1 MGSRLLREAQ
11 YARQQWRNGGGVTAE
26 IWRETMPDGEFLWRL
41 SMADVASDGPF
52 SQFPGYDRH
61 IMLVEGAGMMLEHE
75 GLPSSRL
82 ERPFHPHS
90 FPGEVNTQCR
100 LIQGPCRDLNLMIR
114 RRHAS
119 GGFMVERMKAG
130 GHLMANKMVASA
142 IFVLAGQVHVAP
154 GDQDQPVAAGD
165 TILIGDADVEIGA
178 AMECV
183 LALAIVRQQN

>member
-52 SQFPGYDRH
+52 SQFPG
-61 IMLVEGAGMMLEHE
+61 
-75 GLPSSRL
+75 
-82 ERPFHPHS
+82 
-90 FPGEVNTQCR
+90 C
-100 LIQGPCRDLNLMIR
+100 
-114 RRHAS
+114 
-119 GGFMVERMKAG
+119 
-130 GHLMANKMVASA
+130 
-142 IFVLAGQVHVAP
+142 
-154 GDQDQPVAAGD
+154 DQDQPVAAGD

-178 AMECV
+178 AMECI